1 MKPIISI
8 VASAGI
14 IIHMI
19 WPNLKI
25 DSITISLLI
34 VAILPWLSML
44 FEDLEIPGGW
54 KVKFKDKEGIA
65 KRALESGIV
74 SSSDVVNSEMYTFQI
89 IADKDKNL
97 ALAGLRIEIEKILI
111 ELAKIAGLE
120 TKMQGVGKLLQMLSE
135 KNMIGL
141 EEKSVLNDMIVL
153 LNDAV
158 HGKRIDHDSFIWAM
172 DYGVRILN
180 TLEQRFKEEKQK
192 KSEV

>member
-1 MKPIISI
+1 
-8 VASAGI
+8 
-14 IIHMI
+14 MI